1 MVEGKRPDRRKEAR
15 IALHVPVKVQG
26 RGGDGVTWE
35 EMTNSDDASMAGISL
50 RLRHPVRIGQALH
63 LSTPLPKRLRRHDL
77 TDQSY
82 HVYGLVRSVGAG
94 TPARVGLMFLGK
106 HPPRGE
112 TSLPSGIFLMPSDP
126 TPDERRRF
134 PRMESR
140 VGLKLRRTS
149 TPGMFTEEKT
159 YAENLSKWGALVKTS
174 LPVAKGEM
182 VEVEDLQG
190 TFHTRAEI
198 RNVSIGADGQP
209 RLNLL
214 FLDHPMPEGL
224 LPGEPAP

>member
-1 MVEGKRPDRRKEAR
+1 MVEAKRPDRRREAR

-35 EMTNSDDASMAGISL
+35 EMTNSEDASMAGISV
-50 RLRHPVRIGQALH
+50 RLRQHVRIGQALH
-63 LSTPLPKRLRRHDL
+63 LSMPLPKRLRRHDL
-77 TDQSY
+77 TDPSY
-82 HVYGLVRSVGAG
+82 HIYGLVRSVGAG

-106 HPPRGE
+106 QPPRGE
-112 TSLPSGIFLMPSDP
+112 SSLPSGLFLMPSDP
-126 TPDERRRF
+126 TPDDRRRF
-134 PRMESR
+134 PRIESR
-140 VGLKLRRTS
+140 LGLKLRRTS
-149 TPGMFTEEKT
+149 APGVFAEEQT

-182 VEVEDLQG
+182 VEIEDLQG

-214 FLDHPMPEGL
+214 FLDHPTPEGL
-224 LPGEPAP
+224 LPAEPAP

>member
-1 MVEGKRPDRRKEAR
+1 MVEAKRPDRRKEAR
-15 IALHVPVKVQG
+15 IALHVPVKVRG

-35 EMTNSDDASMAGISL
+35 EMTNSEDASMAGISF
-50 RLRHPVRIGQALH
+50 RLRQPVRIGQALH

-94 TPARVGLMFLGK
+94 TPARVGLLFLGK

-126 TPDERRRF
+126 SPEERRRF
-134 PRMESR
+134 PRMEAR
-140 VGLKLRRTS
+140 LGLKVRRTS
-149 TPGMFTEEKT
+149 APGVFAEEKT

-182 VEVEDLQG
+182 VEVEDLEG

-214 FLDHPMPEGL
+214 FLDHPVPEGL
-224 LPGEPAP
+224 LPAEPAP

>member
-1 MVEGKRPDRRKEAR
+1 MVEGKRPERRKEAR

-26 RGGDGVTWE
+26 RGGDGATWE
-35 EMTNSDDASMAGISL
+35 EMTSSEDASMAGISF
-50 RLRHPVRIGQALH
+50 RLRRAVRIGHALH
-63 LSTPLPKRLRRHDL
+63 LALPLPKRLRRYDL
-77 TDQSY
+77 TDPSY
-82 HVYGLVRSVGAG
+82 HVYALVRSVGPG
-94 TPARVGLMFLGK
+94 TPSRVGLIFLGK

-112 TSLPSGIFLMPSDP
+112 TSLPSGLFLMPNDP
-126 TPDERRRF
+126 RPDERRRF
-134 PRMESR
+134 PRAESR
-140 VGLKLRRTS
+140 LGLKLRRTS
-149 TPGMFTEEKT
+149 VPGTLLEEQT

-182 VEVEDLQG
+182 VEIEDLKG

-214 FLDHPMPEGL
+214 FLDHPTPDGL
-224 LPGEPAP
+224 LPPEPAP

>member
-1 MVEGKRPDRRKEAR
+1 
-15 IALHVPVKVQG
+15 
-26 RGGDGVTWE
+26 
-35 EMTNSDDASMAGISL
+35 MTNSDDASMAGISL

-106 HPPRGE
+106 QPPRGE